1 VFGFGEDELG
11 DAGAHFE
18 FDRVV
23 DLQEALTTAL
33 VAGVPDGGVEHTRV
47 AHERRPGEDE
57 ADVVLGNPQPL
68 AVTEDV
74 ATGVER
80 EDPVVGFESVSV
92 ADSLALASDA
102 PGRGLFEDGLDGQVD
117 AVRLPGVRGDRVDVV
132 GDESTGT
139 EHTCRS
145 TEVPITLAERSSR
158 QTSTFGRRSRPS
170 ADLRGELDSDRP
182 APGRFRRPLAGFISS
197 PNRATN
203 DMGKT
208 ITEKIIEDHL
218 VEGEAVPGEEIGLEI
233 DQVLAQDTTGTMV
246 WLQFEALEMDE
257 VQTELAAQYCDHQTY
272 QFDFKNTD
280 DHRFL
285 RSAAGTYGAYF
296 SRPGNGICH
305 NVHKE
310 NFAAPGKTLLGS
322 DSHTPTPGG
331 LGELAIGAGGLDIAV
346 AMGGGAYYVEMPE
359 VVNIRLEGELG
370 EWTTAKDV
378 ILEMLRRLSVKG
390 GVGKVFEYTGPGAES
405 LTVPERT
412 TITNMGTELGA
423 TSSIFGTDEKTK
435 DWLERVGRPDD
446 YVELKP
452 DDDAEYADEITID
465 LSDLEPLIAKPS
477 MPDNVVPVR
486 EVAGETVEQVMIGSC
501 TNGAYEDILPA
512 AKMLKGREINLK
524 TEMIIAPASKQASE
538 MLAREGWTA
547 ELMAAGVNFSE
558 ATCGACIGIGHVPGS
573 DSVSLRTFNRNFEG
587 RSGIEDDSVYLCSP
601 EVATAAALKGEII
614 DPRDLADEL
623 GDLEDPGFEMGTGY
637 DTHDTDIIAPDE
649 AVDDGL
655 VKGPNIGEVPLKDAL
670 ESHLEGEVL
679 LHMEDNI
686 TTDHIIPAT
695 SDILKYRSNVPKLSE
710 FTLSRVDETFAQ
722 RALDADGGFLVAG
735 ENYGQGSSREH
746 AALCP
751 MYLGIEG
758 VLAQSFARIHK
769 ANLFNFGLVPLTI
782 DEDTY
787 AKIEQGDSV
796 EIVDDVGEGVRSGK
810 SEFTVRVND
819 DWEATAQ
826 LDASERERKILAAG
840 GKLSWTRQ
848 QHDEKAGGDAPAD
861 D

>member
-1 VFGFGEDELG
+1 M
-11 DAGAHFE
+11 
-18 FDRVV
+18 
-23 DLQEALTTAL
+23 
-33 VAGVPDGGVEHTRV
+33 
-47 AHERRPGEDE
+47 
-57 ADVVLGNPQPL
+57 
-68 AVTEDV
+68 
-74 ATGVER
+74 
-80 EDPVVGFESVSV
+80 
-92 ADSLALASDA
+92 
-102 PGRGLFEDGLDGQVD
+102 GQ
-117 AVRLPGVRGDRVDVV
+117 
-132 GDESTGT
+132 
-139 EHTCRS
+139 
-145 TEVPITLAERSSR
+145 TL
-158 QTSTFGRRSRPS
+158 
-170 ADLRGELDSDRP
+170 
-182 APGRFRRPLAGFISS
+182 
-197 PNRATN
+197 
-203 DMGKT
+203 
-208 ITEKIIEDHL
+208 TEKILDDHL
-218 VEGEAVPGEEIGLEI
+218 VEGTLEPGEEIGIEI

-246 WLQFEALEMDE
+246 WLQFEALELEE

-359 VVNIRLEGELG
+359 VVNVRLEGELP
-370 EWTTAKDV
+370 EWATAKDV

-390 GVGKVFEYTGPGAES
+390 GVGKVFEYTGPGVETLS
-405 LTVPERT
+405 VPERT

-423 TSSIFGTDEKTK
+423 TSSIFPTDEQTREYLAKQ
-435 DWLERVGRPDD
+435 DREDE
-446 YVELKP
+446 YVELAP
-452 DDDAEYADEITID
+452 DEDADYADELTVD
-465 LSDLEPLIAKPS
+465 LSDLEPLIATPS

-486 EVAGETVEQVMIGSC
+486 EVAGESVDQVIIGSC
-501 TNGAYEDILPA
+501 TNGGYEDILPT
-512 AKMLKGREINLK
+512 AKMLEGREVNKK
-524 TEMIIAPASKQASE
+524 TEMIVAPGSKQASE
-538 MLAREGWTA
+538 ILAREGWTA

-558 ATCGACIGIGHVPGS
+558 ATCGACIGIGHVPAS

-601 EVATAAALKGEII
+601 EVATAAAIKGEIV

-623 GDLEDPGFEMGTGY
+623 GDLEAPGFELPDAY
-637 DTHDTDIIAPDE
+637 DGSKADIIAPDE

-655 VKGPNIGEVPLKDAL
+655 VKGPNIGDVPLKDAL
-670 ESHLEGEVL
+670 DAHLAGEAL
-679 LHMEDNI
+679 LKMDDNI

-695 SDILKYRSNVPKLSE
+695 ADILKFRSNIEKLSE
-710 FTLSRVDETFAQ
+710 FTLSRVDESFAS
-722 RALDADGGFLVAG
+722 RALEADGGFLVAG

-769 ANLFNFGLVPLTI
+769 ANLFNFGLVPLAI
-782 DEDTY
+782 DEETY
-787 AKIEQGDSV
+787 GKIEQGDEI
-796 EIVDDVGEGVRSGK
+796 EIVDDVAEGVASGK
-810 SEFTVRVND
+810 EEFTIRVND
-819 DWEATAQ
+819 DWEAAAH
-826 LDASERERKILAAG
+826 LDASERERRILAAG
-840 GKLSWTRQ
+840 GKLSWTKQ
-848 QHDEKAGGDAPAD
+848 QYESGEGGAQPAD